1 MKHLFALFII
11 FLAGCT
17 ALNERTSHLTEAE
30 ANTVV
35 ALARDKVLV
44 SGLVNDV
51 REIEIIRSRKPN
63 LSYYFIARH
72 YADYSIYWQLN
83 NKESVGVYGRGNILV
98 LENAQATRGNSK
110 LAKPGT

>member
-1 MKHLFALFII
+1 MKRLFSLLII

-17 ALNERTSHLTEAE
+17 ALNERAPHLTEAE

-44 SGLVNDV
+44 SGLVNDAK
-51 REIEIIRSRKPN
+51 EIEIIRNGKPN
-63 LSYYFIARH
+63 LSYYFLARP
-72 YADYSIYWQLN
+72 YADYFVYWQIN

-98 LENAQATRGNSK
+98 LENAEVTRGNNRSV
-110 LAKPGT
+110 KPGT